1 MARHPHAAT
10 ALKALP
16 VLKARAMCAVMLA
29 GTTVHAARSRAATC
43 VLKTVAMAK
52 AVPHHAAHV
61 LKVVVKAAAPT
72 VADKAVAKSV
82 ANTMA
87 TSCHATSIL

>member
-1 MARHPHAAT
+1 
-10 ALKALP
+10 
-16 VLKARAMCAVMLA
+16 
-29 GTTVHAARSRAATC
+29 
-43 VLKTVAMAK
+43 MAK

-87 TSCHATSIL
+87 TSCHATSIR